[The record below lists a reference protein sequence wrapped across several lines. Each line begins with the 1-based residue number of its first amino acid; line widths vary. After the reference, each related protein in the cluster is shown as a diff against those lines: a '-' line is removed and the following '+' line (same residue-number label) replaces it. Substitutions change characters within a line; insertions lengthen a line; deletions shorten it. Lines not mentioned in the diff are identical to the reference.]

1 MKDAIHEMI
10 GFIHMNLV
18 VRTPPGAR
26 RRKIDRA
33 MWYIWNVLGVWG

>member
-1 MKDAIHEMI
+1 MKNAIFEII
-10 GFIHMNLV
+10 GFVHMNLV

-33 MWYIWNVLGVWG
+33 VWYVWDVLG